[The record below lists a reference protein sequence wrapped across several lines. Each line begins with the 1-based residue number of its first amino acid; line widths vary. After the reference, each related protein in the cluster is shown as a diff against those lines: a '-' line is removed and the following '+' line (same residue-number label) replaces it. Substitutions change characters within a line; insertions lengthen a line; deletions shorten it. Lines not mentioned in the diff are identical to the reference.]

1 MKKRKKYYYHQQIRI
16 NADVCAVNYFSEA
29 SRRVKPNVQTL
40 KRKKENHVGWGNC
53 MHGKRETMKMDN
65 TSSSTLQDRCAT
77 CKEQSE
83 FSCGV
88 VFIRA

>member
-40 KRKKENHVGWGNC
+40 KRKKKATLVGAIVC
-53 MHGKRETMKMDN
+53 MVDVR
-65 TSSSTLQDRCAT
+65 L
-77 CKEQSE
+77 
-83 FSCGV
+83 
-88 VFIRA
+88 